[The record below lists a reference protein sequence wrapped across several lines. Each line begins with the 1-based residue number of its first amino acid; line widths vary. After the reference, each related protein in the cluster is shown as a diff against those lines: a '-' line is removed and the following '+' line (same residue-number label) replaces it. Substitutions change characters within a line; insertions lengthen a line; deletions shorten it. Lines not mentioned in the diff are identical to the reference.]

1 MNRQLTGAWHRA
13 MRKFGRLGM
22 TALGL
27 LVAAL
32 ALGAWIPKLSS
43 QNDALRTQAE
53 QLAVELPVAAPVRVV
68 RPIPLG
74 QQVGEF
80 LEGFP
85 PLTQSSDDLRQVF
98 LSAAEHHVKIPK
110 GEYLFKNEANTPLLT
125 VTVSL
130 PIAADYASIKA
141 FSAAVLESVPNA
153 SLDELRMT
161 RDAAGNKVLESL
173 VRFSFV
179 YRKP

>member
-1 MNRQLTGAWHRA
+1 MNRYLTGIWRRA
-13 MRKFGRLGM
+13 MRKFGVLGIAAVGM
-22 TALGL
+22 L
-27 LVAAL
+27 LVAL
-32 ALGAWIPKLSS
+32 ALGTWIPKLAT
-43 QNDALRTQAE
+43 QNKALRAQAE
-53 QLAVELPVAAPVRVV
+53 RLAIEQPEQPPVRSV
-68 RPIPLG
+68 RSVPLG

-85 PLTQSSDDLRQVF
+85 PLTQSTDDLRQVF
-98 LSAAEHHVKIPK
+98 RSAAEHQVKVPK

-161 RDAAGNKVLESL
+161 RDAAGNQVLESL